1 MPAEFGDFITS
12 QTSSG
17 VLVLSQNMSIS
28 DAIEALVLVW
38 EASPAEE
45 WVNQIMSIPF

>member
-1 MPAEFGDFITS
+1 VNCA
-12 QTSSG
+12 
-17 VLVLSQNMSIS
+17 LVVPHWLEKRYIPIS

-38 EASPAEE
+38 EASTAEE